1 MDLLSKVIKNA
12 LKEDMPNGDISS
24 QYLFHDEV
32 SEGRLIAKQDGV
44 ISGMNVC
51 KQTFVIVDKKLVFTA
66 LVNDGDSVKKG
77 TVIATVKGKT
87 KSILMAERVGL
98 NFLQR
103 MSGIATLT
111 KQFVNETKGTN
122 AFILD
127 TRKTTPN
134 LRFLEKQAVKDG
146 SGTNHRM
153 NLSTMVMLKDNHL
166 KASSS
171 IQAAVET
178 VKKNIKPTILIEVEV
193 DSISMFQEALA
204 TRCDIIMLDN
214 MTLLDMKTCVALNN
228 HQKKLEAS
236 GNMTLNR
243 IKDVAM
249 VGVDYIS
256 VGALTHSF
264 KSMDISLK
272 F

>member
-1 MDLLSKVIKNA
+1 MDNLTRVIKNA
-12 LKEDMPNGDISS
+12 LKEDMPSGDISS
-24 QYLFHDEV
+24 KYLFHQET
-32 SEGRLIAKQDGV
+32 SEGKFIAKQDGV
-44 ISGMNVC
+44 ISGIHVC
-51 KQTFVIVDKKLVFTA
+51 ERTFNIVDKSVDFQVLVE
-66 LVNDGDSVKKG
+66 DGSFVHKG
-77 TVIATVKGKT
+77 DVIATVKGKT

-153 NLSTMVMLKDNHL
+153 NLSSMVMLKDNHL
-166 KASSS
+166 KASPS
-171 IQAAVET
+171 INEAVET
-178 VKKNIKPTILIEVEV
+178 VKKHIKPDILIEVEV
-193 DSISMFQEALA
+193 ESVAMFQEALQ

-214 MTLLDMKTCVALNN
+214 MTLQDMKTCVTLNN
-228 HQKKLEAS
+228 HLKKLEAS

-243 IKDVAM
+243 IKDVAL